1 MRAESNVKP
10 KNIEIENIQNDR
22 CDIVLCDNIQEIT
35 EDDTTRYVFDSYR
48 LNICYYENIKSEI
61 ETHFKNYLES
71 AKKNEYKILAA
82 QIRKQRDEMLK
93 ESDKD
98 MCIDR
103 LDIKLPENLSA
114 TNLLSGMKQFIEGLA
129 NVFNGNA
136 AKYRQELRDITKQE
150 GFPYNVVWPNK
161 EDLK

>member
-1 MRAESNVKP
+1 MKAESNVKP

-35 EDDTTRYVFDSYR
+35 EDDITRYVFDIYR
-48 LNICYYENIKSEI
+48 LNICYYEDIESEI
-61 ETHFKNYLES
+61 ESHFKNYLES

-82 QIRKQRDEMLK
+82 EIRKQRDEMLK

-129 NVFNGNA
+129 NIFNGNV

>member
-1 MRAESNVKP
+1 MKAESNIKP
-10 KNIEIENIQNDR
+10 KKIEIENIQNDR

-35 EDDTTRYVFDSYR
+35 EEDTIRYAFDIYR
-48 LNICYYENIKSEI
+48 LNICYYENIESKI
-61 ETHFKNYLES
+61 ETHFENYLES

-82 QIRKQRDEMLK
+82 KIRKQRDKMLQ

-98 MCIDR
+98 MCVDR

-114 TNLLSGMKQFIEGLA
+114 TNLLAGMKQFIEELS
-129 NVFNGNA
+129 NIFNGEV

-150 GFPYNVVWPNK
+150 GFPYNVIWPNK

>member
-1 MRAESNVKP
+1 MKAESNVKP

-35 EDDTTRYVFDSYR
+35 EDDITRYVFDIYR
-48 LNICYYENIKSEI
+48 LNICYYENIESEI

-82 QIRKQRDEMLK
+82 EIRKQRDEMLK

-129 NVFNGNA
+129 NIFNGSI

>member
-1 MRAESNVKP
+1 MKAESNIKP
-10 KNIEIENIQNDR
+10 KKVEIENIQNDR

-35 EDDTTRYVFDSYR
+35 EEETIRYSFDIYR
-48 LNICYYENIKSEI
+48 LNICYYENIESEI
-61 ETHFKNYLES
+61 ETHFENYLES
-71 AKKNEYKILAA
+71 AKKNEYK
-82 QIRKQRDEMLK
+82 MLQ

-114 TNLLSGMKQFIEGLA
+114 TNLLAGMKQFIEGLS
-129 NVFNGNA
+129 NIFNGKV
-136 AKYRQELRDITKQE
+136 AKYRQELRDIPNQE
-150 GFPYNVVWPNK
+150 GFPYKVVWPNK

>member
-1 MRAESNVKP
+1 MKAESNVKP

-35 EDDTTRYVFDSYR
+35 EDDITRYVFDIYR
-48 LNICYYENIKSEI
+48 LNICYYENIESEI
-61 ETHFKNYLES
+61 KTHFKNYLES

-82 QIRKQRDEMLK
+82 EIRKKRDEMLK

-129 NVFNGNA
+129 NIFNGNV

-161 EDLK
+161 EYLK

>member
-1 MRAESNVKP
+1 MKAESNVKP

-35 EDDTTRYVFDSYR
+35 EDDITRYVFDIYR
-48 LNICYYENIKSEI
+48 LNICYYENIESEI

-82 QIRKQRDEMLK
+82 EIRKQRDEMLK

-129 NVFNGNA
+129 NIFNGNV

>member
-1 MRAESNVKP
+1 MKAESNIKP
-10 KNIEIENIQNDR
+10 KKVEIENIQNDR

-35 EDDTTRYVFDSYR
+35 EEETIRYSFDIYR
-48 LNICYYENIKSEI
+48 LNICYYENIESEI
-61 ETHFKNYLES
+61 ETHFENYLES

-82 QIRKQRDEMLK
+82 EIRKQRDEMLQ

-114 TNLLSGMKQFIEGLA
+114 TNLLAGMKQFIEGLS
-129 NVFNGNA
+129 NIFNGKV
-136 AKYRQELRDITKQE
+136 AKYRQELRDIPNQE
-150 GFPYNVVWPNK
+150 GFPYKVVWPNK

>member
-1 MRAESNVKP
+1 MKAESNVKP

-35 EDDTTRYVFDSYR
+35 EDDITRYVFDIYR
-48 LNICYYENIKSEI
+48 LNICYYENIESEI
-61 ETHFKNYLES
+61 ESHFKNYLES

-82 QIRKQRDEMLK
+82 EIRKQRDEMLK

-129 NVFNGNA
+129 NIFNGNV

>member
-1 MRAESNVKP
+1 MKAESNVKP

-35 EDDTTRYVFDSYR
+35 EDDITRYVFDIYR
-48 LNICYYENIKSEI
+48 LNICYYENIESEI
-61 ETHFKNYLES
+61 KTHFKNYLES

-82 QIRKQRDEMLK
+82 EIRKKRDEMLK

-129 NVFNGNA
+129 NIFNGNV